1 MLGIQGLSGLF
12 LASVGSRPL
21 SFPITFMKYHV
32 KFALLS
38 AALASGA
45 WAAPFMA
52 IGDGAELFLTGT
64 LGIRSDDNVYL
75 AKKAESDLIFEVV
88 PGIGVTFGKNAQLKG
103 NLSLAETFSN
113 YADNS
118 KLNTQLFSGS
128 FNSGYDDGKLK
139 LDFNIGYSELN
150 QNNADFRDLT
160 RRDLF
165 DVGGKTEVEIS
176 QLSKVGAGVAF
187 NHTNYR
193 RPGYADVDSLEVPLN
208 YYYRWTEKTD
218 ISLGY
223 RYRDYKVDIGSD
235 STDHFFSVGARGEF
249 SPKLTGRF
257 ALGLN
262 TRNLDRGGDE
272 TLLGVESSFMY
283 EISPKT
289 RFNFSVSNDFGTS
302 PQGQQQKNFTL
313 GGTLST
319 DLSQEW
325 TVSGGM
331 NYRAIDYGRRTDDYF
346 ELNLGAVYIISANM
360 RIQGGYAYRSYASD
374 ISSIEFKNNV
384 FSVAANFS
392 Y

>member
-1 MLGIQGLSGLF
+1 MKNSLRLVFVAAAFTSGLS
-12 LASVGSRPL
+12 
-21 SFPITFMKYHV
+21 
-32 KFALLS
+32 
-38 AALASGA
+38 
-45 WAAPFMA
+45 AAPFMA

-64 LGIRSDDNVYL
+64 LGVRSDDNVYL
-75 AKKAESDLIFEVV
+75 AKKAESDLIFDIV
-88 PGIGVTFGKNAQLKG
+88 PGIGVSFGKNAQLKG

-113 YADNS
+113 YSDNS
-118 KLNTQLFSGS
+118 KLNTQLFAGS

-176 QLSKVGAGVAF
+176 QLSKLGAGIAF

-193 RPGYADVDSLEVPLN
+193 RKGYADSDSLEVPLN

-218 ISLGY
+218 ISVGY

-257 ALGLN
+257 AVGLN
-262 TRNLDRGGDE
+262 TRKLDRGGDE
-272 TLLGVESSFMY
+272 TLLGVESSFGY

-289 RFNFSVSNDFGTS
+289 RLNFSVTNDFGTS

-313 GGTLST
+313 GGGLST

-325 TVSGGM
+325 TLSGGM
-331 NYRAIDYGRRTDDYF
+331 NYRAIDYGKRTDDYF
-346 ELNLGAVYIISANM
+346 ELNLGAAYIVSANV
-360 RIQGGYAYRSYASD
+360 RIQGGYAYRSYSSD

>member
-1 MLGIQGLSGLF
+1 LEYKDFQVSFG
-12 LASVGSRPL
+12 SVVVSRPL
-21 SFPITFMKYHV
+21 FLPTTFMKNQV

-262 TRNLDRGGDE
+262 SRNLDRGGDE
-272 TLLGVESSFMY
+272 TLLGVESSFTY

>member
-1 MLGIQGLSGLF
+1 
-12 LASVGSRPL
+12 
-21 SFPITFMKYHV
+21 MKNQV

-272 TLLGVESSFMY
+272 TLLGVESSFTY

-346 ELNLGAVYIISANM
+346 ELNLGAVYIISANV

>member
-1 MLGIQGLSGLF
+1 MKSARSFTFF
-12 LASVGSRPL
+12 LALAGC
-21 SFPITFMKYHV
+21 
-32 KFALLS
+32 S
-38 AALASGA
+38 AV
-45 WAAPFMA
+45 AAPFMA

-75 AKKAESDLIFEVV
+75 AKKAESDLIFEIV
-88 PGIGVTFGKNAQLKG
+88 PGVGVTFGKNAQLKG
-103 NLSLAETFSN
+103 NLNLAESFSN
-113 YADNS
+113 YTDNS

-176 QLSKVGAGVAF
+176 QLSKVGAGIAF

-193 RPGYADVDSLEVPLN
+193 RPGYADVDSLEVPIN

-218 ISLGY
+218 ISFGY

-235 STDHFFSVGARGEF
+235 STDHFFNIGARGEF

-257 ALGLN
+257 AIGFN
-262 TRNLDRGGDE
+262 TRKLDRGGDE
-272 TLLGVESSFMY
+272 TLLGVESSFTY
-283 EISPKT
+283 EISSKT
-289 RFNFSVSNDFGTS
+289 RFNFNVSNDFGTS

-313 GGTLST
+313 GGNLST

-331 NYRAIDYGRRTDDYF
+331 NYRAIDYGKRTDDYF
-346 ELNLGAVYIISANM
+346 ELNLGAVYIISANV
-360 RIQGGYAYRSYASD
+360 RIQGGYAYRSYSSD

>member
-1 MLGIQGLSGLF
+1 LEYKDFQVFLGSVFVSRSLF
-12 LASVGSRPL
+12 LPT
-21 SFPITFMKYHV
+21 TFMKNQV

-262 TRNLDRGGDE
+262 SRNLDRGGDE
-272 TLLGVESSFMY
+272 TLLGVESSFTY

>member
-1 MLGIQGLSGLF
+1 MKSAVR
-12 LASVGSRPL
+12 LAV
-21 SFPITFMKYHV
+21 
-32 KFALLS
+32 LS
-38 AALASGA
+38 ALAGSIA
-45 WAAPFMA
+45 SAAPFMA

-64 LGIRSDDNVYL
+64 LGVRSDDNVYL
-75 AKKAESDLIFEVV
+75 AKKAESDLIFEIV
-88 PGIGVTFGKNAQLKG
+88 PGVGVNFGKNAQLKG
-103 NLSLAETFSN
+103 NLNLAESFSN
-113 YADNS
+113 YTDNS

-176 QLSKVGAGVAF
+176 QLSKVAAGIAF

-218 ISLGY
+218 ISVGY

-235 STDHFFSVGARGEF
+235 STDHFFSIGARGEF

-257 ALGLN
+257 AVGLN
-262 TRNLDRGGDE
+262 SRKLDRGGDE
-272 TLLGVESSFMY
+272 TLLGVESSFAY
-283 EISPKT
+283 EISPKS
-289 RFNFSVSNDFGTS
+289 RFNFNVTNDFGTS

-331 NYRAIDYGRRTDDYF
+331 NYRAIDYGKRTDDYF
-346 ELNLGAVYIISANM
+346 ELNLGAVYIISANV
-360 RIQGGYAYRSYASD
+360 RIQGGYAYRSYSSD

>member
-1 MLGIQGLSGLF
+1 MEYKDFQVFLGSVFVSRSLF
-12 LASVGSRPL
+12 LPT
-21 SFPITFMKYHV
+21 TFMKNQV

-262 TRNLDRGGDE
+262 SRNLDRGGDE
-272 TLLGVESSFMY
+272 TLLGVESSFTY

>member
-1 MLGIQGLSGLF
+1 
-12 LASVGSRPL
+12 VSRPL
-21 SFPITFMKYHV
+21 SFPSTFMKNQV

-45 WAAPFMA
+45 GAAPFMA

-272 TLLGVESSFMY
+272 TLLGVESSFTY

-313 GGTLST
+313 GGALST

-346 ELNLGAVYIISANM
+346 ELNLGAVYIISANV

>member
-1 MLGIQGLSGLF
+1 
-12 LASVGSRPL
+12 
-21 SFPITFMKYHV
+21 
-32 KFALLS
+32 
-38 AALASGA
+38 
-45 WAAPFMA
+45 
-52 IGDGAELFLTGT
+52 
-64 LGIRSDDNVYL
+64 
-75 AKKAESDLIFEVV
+75 
-88 PGIGVTFGKNAQLKG
+88 
-103 NLSLAETFSN
+103 
-113 YADNS
+113 
-118 KLNTQLFSGS
+118 
-128 FNSGYDDGKLK
+128 
-139 LDFNIGYSELN
+139 
-150 QNNADFRDLT
+150 
-160 RRDLF
+160 LF

-176 QLSKVGAGVAF
+176 QLSKVGAGIAF

-223 RYRDYKVDIGSD
+223 RYRDYKVNIGSD

-257 ALGLN
+257 AIGLN
-262 TRNLDRGGDE
+262 SRKLDRGGDE
-272 TLLGVESSFMY
+272 TLLGVESSFAY

-289 RFNFSVSNDFGTS
+289 RFNFNVTNDFGTS

-331 NYRAIDYGRRTDDYF
+331 NYRAIDYGKRTDDYF
-346 ELNLGAVYIISANM
+346 ELNLGAVYIISANV
-360 RIQGGYAYRSYASD
+360 RIQGGYAYRSYSSD

>member
-1 MLGIQGLSGLF
+1 
-12 LASVGSRPL
+12 
-21 SFPITFMKYHV
+21 MKNQV

-262 TRNLDRGGDE
+262 SRNLDRGGDE
-272 TLLGVESSFMY
+272 
-283 EISPKT
+283 T

>member
-1 MLGIQGLSGLF
+1 MKNSFRVSLAASAIACSLS
-12 LASVGSRPL
+12 
-21 SFPITFMKYHV
+21 
-32 KFALLS
+32 
-38 AALASGA
+38 
-45 WAAPFMA
+45 AAPFMA
-52 IGDGAELFLTGT
+52 IGDGAELFLTGS
-64 LGIRSDDNVYL
+64 LGVRSDDNVYL
-75 AKKAESDLIFEVV
+75 AKKAESDLIFDII
-88 PGIGVTFGKNAQLKG
+88 PGIGVSFGKNAQLKG
-103 NLSLAETFSN
+103 NLQLSETFNN
-113 YADNS
+113 YTDNS

-165 DVGGKTEVEIS
+165 DVGGKSEVEIS
-176 QLSKVGAGVAF
+176 QLSKVAAGIAF

-193 RPGYADVDSLEVPLN
+193 RPGYADSDSLEVPLN

-223 RYRDYKVDIGSD
+223 RYRDYKVNIGSD

-257 ALGLN
+257 AIGVN
-262 TRNLDRGGDE
+262 NRKLDRGGDD
-272 TLLGVESSFMY
+272 TLLGVESSFAY
-283 EISPKT
+283 EFSAKT
-289 RFNFSVSNDFGTS
+289 RINFSVTNDFGTS

-313 GGTLST
+313 GGGIST

-325 TVSGGM
+325 TLSGGM
-331 NYRAIDYGRRTDDYF
+331 NYRAIDYGKRTDDYF
-346 ELNLGAVYIISANM
+346 ELNLGAAYIISANV
-360 RIQGGYAYRSYASD
+360 RIQGGYAYRSYSSD